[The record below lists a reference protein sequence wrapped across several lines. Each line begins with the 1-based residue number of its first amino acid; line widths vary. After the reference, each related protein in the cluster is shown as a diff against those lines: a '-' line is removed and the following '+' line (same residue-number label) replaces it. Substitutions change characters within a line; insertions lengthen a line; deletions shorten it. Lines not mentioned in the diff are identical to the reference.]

1 MIYCIQSLTISSTTT
16 PLIFISSI
24 AFVVRIKEVTVECNS
39 LLSLSRVDNLPFD
52 ISVPQLRHNLIKRNP
67 FAFFREKGQERDRPI
82 VGRFFVINIF
92 TSANFQERGKIPRV
106 QDALIKAV
114 IIGRVAGRLSLI
126 VRTGIFSIPGDLFA
140 GIDLTIF
147 KQLRHNS
154 RA

>member
-1 MIYCIQSLTISSTTT
+1 MIYCIQRLTMSSTTT

-67 FAFFREKGQERDRPI
+67 FAFFGEKGQERDRPI

-92 TSANFQERGKIPRV
+92 KNRRHLPQ
-106 QDALIKAV
+106 LISKSEEKFLECKT
-114 IIGRVAGRLSLI
+114 R
-126 VRTGIFSIPGDLFA
+126 
-140 GIDLTIF
+140 
-147 KQLRHNS
+147 
-154 RA
+154 